1 MTGQGQV
8 SSAEPELP
16 TGHTLFDDHPLLTPH
31 SKLETEGLTAN
42 LTPYLP
48 TLRLIPQEQKDPTMG
63 ARDDLDGPAPS
74 LNLGKKLSV
83 PQDLM
88 LEELSL
94 RNNRG
99 SLLFLKRQR
108 RVQRFTFE
116 LAASQR
122 ALLAGSAKG
131 KVSATAEPAAARAE
145 MVNGPEGQEVDY
157 HPEPNTIPVAPGGPE
172 DACPTAAPAERARTP
187 SALAPGYTEP
197 LKAIPPEKFNHT
209 AIPKGYRCPWQELI
223 SYGDYQGEGRSPTTS
238 PAEYRNFNKTP
249 VPFGGPLVGD
259 TVPRATTPFAPE
271 LISGLELL
279 RRRPCFNKVAQ
290 GWARHLP
297 ESEEL

>member
-1 MTGQGQV
+1 M
-8 SSAEPELP
+8 
-16 TGHTLFDDHPLLTPH
+16 
-31 SKLETEGLTAN
+31 
-42 LTPYLP
+42 
-48 TLRLIPQEQKDPTMG
+48 IPQEQKDPMMG
-63 ARDDLDGPAPS
+63 ARGDLDGPAPS

-122 ALLAGSAKG
+122 VLLAGSAKG
-131 KVSATAEPAAARAE
+131 KAALTAEPAAG
-145 MVNGPEGQEVDY
+145 VNGPEGQEVDY
-157 HPEPNTIPVAPGGPE
+157 HPEPNTIPVALGAPE
-172 DACPTAAPAERARTP
+172 DACPAATQAERTHTP
-187 SALAPGYTEP
+187 SALAPGYKEP

-223 SYGDYQGEGRSPTTS
+223 SYGDYQGEGRSHTS
-238 PAEYRNFNKTP
+238 SPEEYRNFNKTP

-279 RRRPCFNKVAQ
+279 RRRPCFNRVAQ